1 MSLTDE
7 TGPTKKDCKNELKT
21 AADIKFLEW
30 WFCRSSKKAKKI
42 YEDYLVLVREHNAI
56 GN

>member
-1 MSLTDE
+1 MNDRE
-7 TGPTKKDCKNELKT
+7 IARKNELKT